1 MSRSPVPPI
10 PAVPATT
17 PPAADPRGGGDP
29 ISEAERAVLD
39 AVRDL
44 AYGQVEVVVHSSRIV
59 QITRSQK
66 LRLNGDAA

>member
-1 MSRSPVPPI
+1 MSRH
-10 PAVPATT
+10 PATDT
-17 PPAADPRGGGDP
+17 QLPVAADPGDEP
-29 ISEAERAVLD
+29 VISDAERAVLD

-66 LRLNGDAA
+66 LRLGD

>member
-1 MSRSPVPPI
+1 MSLSPVP
-10 PAVPATT
+10 TR
-17 PPAADPRGGGDP
+17 PPAPAPADPREPAP

-66 LRLNGDAA
+66 LRLGD

>member
-1 MSRSPVPPI
+1 MSLSPTHPRNAAPG
-10 PAVPATT
+10 PAEHGE
-17 PPAADPRGGGDP
+17 PAA

-66 LRLNGDAA
+66 LRLGD

>member
-1 MSRSPVPPI
+1 MSSRLPDIHANPQ
-10 PAVPATT
+10 
-17 PPAADPRGGGDP
+17 PAADTGGGHP
-29 ISEAERAVLD
+29 ISDAERAVLD

>member
-1 MSRSPVPPI
+1 MSLSSVP
-10 PAVPATT
+10 TR
-17 PPAADPRGGGDP
+17 PPAPAPADPREPAP

-66 LRLNGDAA
+66 LRLGD

>member
-1 MSRSPVPPI
+1 MSRSPVS
-10 PAVPATT
+10 
-17 PPAADPRGGGDP
+17 PPAPTPRPAAADEGGRGYP

-66 LRLNGDAA
+66 LRLND

>member
-1 MSRSPVPPI
+1 MSPLPVPDPA
-10 PAVPATT
+10 PPSALPGADEAVPLS
-17 PPAADPRGGGDP
+17 D
-29 ISEAERAVLD
+29 AERAVLD

-66 LRLNGDAA
+66 VRLGD

>member
-1 MSRSPVPPI
+1 MSRSPVLPPVTTA
-10 PAVPATT
+10 PADDHPV
-17 PPAADPRGGGDP
+17 GGAP
-29 ISEAERAVLD
+29 ISDAERAVLA

-66 LRLNGDAA
+66 LRLGE

>member
-1 MSRSPVPPI
+1 MSRFPAPPPEPASPIV
-10 PAVPATT
+10 ASRDDRATLS
-17 PPAADPRGGGDP
+17 D
-29 ISEAERAVLD
+29 AERAVLD

-66 LRLNGDAA
+66 LRLGD

>member
-1 MSRSPVPPI
+1 MGQH
-10 PAVPATT
+10 
-17 PPAADPRGGGDP
+17 PAADTPPPVAEDPGDGP
-29 ISEAERAVLD
+29 AISDAERAVLD

-66 LRLNGDAA
+66 LRLGD